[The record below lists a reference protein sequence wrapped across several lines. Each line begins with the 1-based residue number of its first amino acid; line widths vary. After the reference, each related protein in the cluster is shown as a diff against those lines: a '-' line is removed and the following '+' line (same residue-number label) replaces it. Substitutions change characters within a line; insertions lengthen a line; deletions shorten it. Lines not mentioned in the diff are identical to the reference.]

1 MTHPNGSAARE
12 NPHTSLAIRPKDAAR
27 RLGISER
34 LLWQWTRT
42 EQVPHIRIGNVVL
55 YPVAGLER
63 WLDERSGRLT
73 DVARPPASSDQRS
86 ARSDG

>member
-1 MTHPNGSAARE
+1 MTRSSGTVDEE
-12 NPHTSLAIRPKDAAR
+12 NPSPHLALRPKDAAR
-27 RLGISER
+27 KLSISER

-63 WLDERSGRLT
+63 WLAERSGCLP
-73 DVARPPASSDQRS
+73 DGASPPA
-86 ARSDG
+86 

>member
-1 MTHPNGSAARE
+1 MTRPTGSAAGA
-12 NPHTSLAIRPKDAAR
+12 NPHPCLALRPKDAAR
-27 RLGISER
+27 ILGISQR

-63 WLDERSGRLT
+63 WLDERSDRVT
-73 DVARPPASSDQRS
+73 DGARPPASSDPGAVRT
-86 ARSDG
+86 DG